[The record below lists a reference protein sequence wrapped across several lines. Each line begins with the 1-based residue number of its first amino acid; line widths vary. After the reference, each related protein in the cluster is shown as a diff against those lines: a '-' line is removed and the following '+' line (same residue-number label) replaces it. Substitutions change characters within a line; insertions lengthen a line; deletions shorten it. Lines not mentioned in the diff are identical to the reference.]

1 MCKNLHFLTNFEGIS
16 GNLGKVY
23 FKLFKLVFNFY
34 EGDLDLNYQTIKL
47 GFCPLSIQYLFTN
60 VLLRLTQLIS
70 DCK

>member
-34 EGDLDLNYQTIKL
+34 EGDLVLNLPDNKTWVLSFKYTIFIHK
-47 GFCPLSIQYLFTN
+47 CFTKTN
-60 VLLRLTQLIS
+60 TPDFRL
-70 DCK
+70 